1 MKSYLTSIFF
11 FLLLLIS
18 CGGSKTNLNDSLL
31 TGTVNQNNNTTQV
44 NTNNQGNSSTIQ
56 TPSYSFG
63 NELVWSD
70 EFDEDSSFGIQAV
83 SPDKWNI
90 ETVAPDNG
98 SWYNGELQYYTDKQ
112 DNIKVEVPSWRSD
125 VALEEDLIEELIRI
139 KGFNNIKLIEPEK
152 KRTQETLNFKQKL
165 FHLSQRS
172 LAFFKIS
179 ASLGAVPP
187 KLLKVVSLRYLPSSM
202 YF

>member
-1 MKSYLTSIFF
+1 MKSYLTSVFF
-11 FLLLLIS
+11 FLSLLIS

-31 TGTVNQNNNTTQV
+31 TGAVNQNNTTNQV
-44 NTNNQGNSSTIQ
+44 STNNQGNTSTTQ

-70 EFDEDSSFGIQAV
+70 EFDEDSSFGIPAV

-112 DNIKVEVPSWRSD
+112 DNIK
-125 VALEEDLIEELIRI
+125 
-139 KGFNNIKLIEPEK
+139 
-152 KRTQETLNFKQKL
+152 
-165 FHLSQRS
+165 
-172 LAFFKIS
+172 
-179 ASLGAVPP
+179 
-187 KLLKVVSLRYLPSSM
+187 LKMV
-202 YF
+202 F